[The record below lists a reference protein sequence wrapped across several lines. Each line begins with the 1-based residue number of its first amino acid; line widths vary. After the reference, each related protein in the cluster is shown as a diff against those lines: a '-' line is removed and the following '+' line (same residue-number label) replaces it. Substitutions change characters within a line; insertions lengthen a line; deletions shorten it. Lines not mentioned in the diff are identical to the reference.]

1 MACPTGRC
9 ALRRFDGHGSSGYRP
24 TNPEAARQ
32 FNSDMER
39 MMAERSQQDSCW
51 LQPAAAAAT
60 ATADSSKPT
69 LPVSVGMFR
78 QKTPEMSPAPAVAVA
93 AAAAGERPA
102 AAAAGNTTAGNA
114 AAAAADPKYCW
125 ALSS

>member
-32 FNSDMER
+32 FNSDLER

-51 LQPAAAAAT
+51 LQPAAAAG
-60 ATADSSKPT
+60 DSKPT
-69 LPVSVGMFR
+69 LPVSAGMFR
-78 QKTPEMSPAPAVAVA
+78 QKTPEMSPALPAVA